1 MRTLGEAPIRAEGIE
16 MSSPLFFALPG
27 NEETC
32 ELIAL
37 FSEGE
42 VGELESRSFPD
53 DESYV
58 RVATDVSGRE
68 AVIVCTLNE
77 PNAKALPL
85 IFLADALHELGARR
99 VGLVAPYLA
108 YMRQDA
114 RFHAGEAITS
124 RSFADLLSERVDW
137 LVSVDPH
144 LHRIRHL
151 SDIYGVPAVAV
162 HASRD
167 IGRWI
172 AANVP
177 SPLIIGPDEESAQ
190 WVRDVA
196 IAANAPSTVLT
207 KARRGDMEVVESI
220 PNLADHPS
228 RVPVLVDDII
238 STGRT
243 MIAALDHLREQGAP
257 PAWCIGVHAVFAG
270 GAYRSLQSA
279 GAAGIITTT
288 TIPHSS
294 NRIDVAV
301 TIGVHVR
308 QRLNEG

>member
-1 MRTLGEAPIRAEGIE
+1 
-16 MSSPLFFALPG
+16 MSPPVFFALPG
-27 NEETC
+27 NEEAC
-32 ELIAL
+32 ERIAL
-37 FSEGE
+37 FAEGE
-42 VGELESRSFPD
+42 VGELESRCFPD
-53 DESYV
+53 GESYV
-58 RVATDVSGRE
+58 RVATDVAGRE
-68 AVIVCTLNE
+68 AVIVCTLSE
-77 PNAKALPL
+77 PNAKTLPL
-85 IFLADALHELGARR
+85 LFLADALHDLGARR

-114 RFHAGEAITS
+114 RFRPGEAITS
-124 RSFADLLSERVDW
+124 RSFADILSEHVDW
-137 LVSVDPH
+137 LITVDAH
-144 LHRIRHL
+144 LHRVKHL

-172 AANVP
+172 SANIP
-177 SPLIIGPDEESAQ
+177 APLIIGPDEESAQ

-196 IAANAPSTVLT
+196 LTANAPSTVLT

-220 PNLADHPS
+220 PNLADHPA

-243 MIAALDHLREQGAP
+243 MIAALDHLRQQGAP
-257 PAWCIGVHAVFAG
+257 PAWCVGVHAIFAG
-270 GAYRSLQSA
+270 AAYTSLQAA
-279 GAAGIITTT
+279 GAAGIVTTS
-288 TIPHSS
+288 TIPHPS

-301 TIGVHVR
+301 TIGIHVR

>member
-1 MRTLGEAPIRAEGIE
+1 MPL
-16 MSSPLFFALPG
+16 PLFFALPG
-27 NEETC
+27 NEEAC
-32 ELIAL
+32 ERIAL
-37 FSEGE
+37 FAEGE

-68 AVIVCTLNE
+68 SVLVCTLNK
-77 PNAKALPL
+77 PNPKLLPL
-85 IFLADALHELGARR
+85 LFLADALRELGARG

-108 YMRQDA
+108 YMRQDV
-114 RFHAGEAITS
+114 RFRAGEAITS
-124 RSFADLLSERVDW
+124 QSFADVLSEHVDW
-137 LVSVDPH
+137 LVTVDPH
-144 LHRIRHL
+144 LHRIKRL
-151 SDIYGVPAVAV
+151 TDIYGVPAVAV

-177 SPLIIGPDEESAQ
+177 TPLIIGPDEESAQ

-196 IAANAPSTVLT
+196 LAANAPSTVLT
-207 KARRGDMEVVESI
+207 KARRGDTQVVESI

-228 RVPVLVDDII
+228 RIPVLVDDII

-257 PAWCIGVHAVFAG
+257 PAWCVGVHAIFAG
-270 GAYRSLQSA
+270 DAYTSLQAA
-279 GAAGIITTT
+279 GAAGLVTTT
-288 TIPHSS
+288 TIPHPS

-308 QRLNEG
+308 QRLNEAG